1 MEFLFAGLVSAFVA
15 CVILATKSYHLKFT
29 AKGHSGAA
37 RQSAH
42 RTPTPRIGGIAIFS
56 GFIAGSAMLPSDVAA
71 YAVPLL
77 LSCIAVFVGG
87 LGEDIGRD
95 VSPKTRLILSFI
107 SALCAIAIFRAW
119 IGPLGS
125 PYLNWITSTLFGATV
140 FTVLISGGVAH
151 ATNLIDGLNG
161 LAMGVCM
168 LIAGGLAFLAQAVG
182 DTVILN
188 ISILLMCSILGLYVF
203 NFPFGKIFLGDAGAY
218 TLGHV
223 LIWLSI
229 LLVARNPE
237 ISPYAILLIF
247 FWPIMD
253 MLFAIFRRVV
263 KREPIGS
270 PDRLHFHQLMM
281 RGLGLTYFTRQQR
294 NVTNPLATAL
304 VLPMTAIPIVAAQFL
319 WHDIGQSAVALLFFG
334 ALFIVTYRSLFI
346 VILQR
351 ASTRHQRTAAKTNT
365 VVADPG
371 VTPAE

>member
-15 CVILATKSYHLKFT
+15 CVILVTKSYHLKYT

-37 RQSAH
+37 RQSAQ
-42 RTPTPRIGGIAIFS
+42 RVPTPRIGGISIFS
-56 GFIAGSAMLPSDVAA
+56 GFIAGTAMLPSDVAA

-119 IGPLGS
+119 IVPLGS

-168 LIAGGLAFLAQAVG
+168 LIAGGLAFLAHAVG

-188 ISILLMCSILGLYVF
+188 ISILLMCSILGLFVF
-203 NFPFGKIFLGDAGAY
+203 NFPFG
-218 TLGHV
+218 
-223 LIWLSI
+223 
-229 LLVARNPE
+229 
-237 ISPYAILLIF
+237 
-247 FWPIMD
+247 
-253 MLFAIFRRVV
+253 
-263 KREPIGS
+263 
-270 PDRLHFHQLMM
+270 
-281 RGLGLTYFTRQQR
+281 
-294 NVTNPLATAL
+294 
-304 VLPMTAIPIVAAQFL
+304 
-319 WHDIGQSAVALLFFG
+319 
-334 ALFIVTYRSLFI
+334 
-346 VILQR
+346 
-351 ASTRHQRTAAKTNT
+351 
-365 VVADPG
+365 
-371 VTPAE
+371 